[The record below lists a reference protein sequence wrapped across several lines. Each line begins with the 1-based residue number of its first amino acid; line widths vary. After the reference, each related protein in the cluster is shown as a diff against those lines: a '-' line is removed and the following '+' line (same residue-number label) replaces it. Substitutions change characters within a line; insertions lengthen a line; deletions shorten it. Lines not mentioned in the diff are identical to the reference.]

1 MNITECNLCYH
12 KCGIDRATAKGY
24 CGIDNRIHI
33 AHYGLHRGE
42 EPFLTG
48 NQGSGTIFFAG
59 CSLRCRYCQ
68 NYQIS
73 RWKCSRGYSG
83 IETVSVNRLVVI
95 FRELESMGVANINF
109 VSPTPY
115 AFHIR
120 EAVNRAKKSGFRLP
134 FVYNTHGYDSPET
147 LDALDGLID
156 IYLPDMKYGN
166 DDLGRKFSGAKY
178 LYSKG
183 KECIRRM
190 YEQTGLLKLNSKG
203 LAYKGIAVRH
213 LVIPGHAES
222 SLQVIDFL
230 ESVDRGIHLSLMSQF
245 HPCDGNYD
253 REYPE
258 LNRTLRR
265 EEYKKVADYA
275 IVLGFKN
282 LLLQNMTSHVSY
294 LPDFDRDGVF
304 TD

>member
-1 MNITECNLCYH
+1 MEKCNLCSH
-12 KCGIDRATAKGY
+12 RCGVDRSAVKGY
-24 CGIDNRIHI
+24 CGIDDRIHV

-48 NQGSGTIFFAG
+48 DHGSGTVFFAG

-73 RWKCSRGYSG
+73 RWKCSHGHAG
-83 IETVSVNRLVVI
+83 IETVSVNRLVTI
-95 FRELESMGVANINF
+95 FRELEAMGAVNINF

-115 AFHIR
+115 ALQIR
-120 EAVNRAKKSGFRLP
+120 EAMLRARESGFSLP

-147 LDALDGLID
+147 IESMEGLVD
-156 IYLPDMKYGN
+156 IYLPDMKYGS
-166 DDLGRKFSGAKY
+166 DELGKKFSGAKY
-178 LYSKG
+178 LYSLG

-190 YEQTGLLKLNSKG
+190 YEQSGMLKLGSNG
-203 LAYKGIAVRH
+203 TAYRGIAVRH
-213 LVIPGHAES
+213 LVIPGHVDNTF
-222 SLQVIDFL
+222 QVIDFL
-230 ESVDRGIHLSLMSQF
+230 ESVDRRIHLSLMSQF

-258 LNRTLRR
+258 LNRALTRD
-265 EEYKKVADYA
+265 EYRKAADYA
-275 IVLGFKN
+275 LVLGFKN
-282 LLLQNMTSHVSY
+282 ILLQDLDSHVSY
-294 LPDFDRDGVF
+294 LPDFARDGVF